1 MVIIGSCFGRVTGQ
15 VLSQITNDFLLDRRH
30 ITAAIFNEILVTGD
44 VCSLI
49 GSVVARPG
57 GSDLINLGAL
67 GVVRPLEVGS
77 ARLHR
82 RDLRINALVGWLGRP
97 IYRLLRD

>member
-1 MVIIGSCFGRVTGQ
+1 MVIIGACFGRVSGQ

-57 GSDLINLGAL
+57 GSDLINLGTL
-67 GVVRPLEVGS
+67 GVVRPLEVGG

-82 RDLRINALVGWLGRP
+82 SDLLINTVVGGLGRLVC
-97 IYRLLRD
+97 RLLRD